1 MMFRRHRPRSLVPL
15 LFKGTV
21 TNRHSAR
28 WIQRAAGTRLGAGSG
43 AALPRHA
50 NLLVV
55 CGDVSQKAAPVL
67 QRLYTRMAEPCQV
80 LWICTRDQLE
90 DEPVY
95 ALVRDL
101 RQVLPVDAVL
111 LGDPPTDAALDEA
124 LGLLE
129 QSWFNRRE
137 AP

>member
-1 MMFRRHRPRSLVPL
+1 MFRRHRPRSLVPL

-21 TNRHSAR
+21 ANRHSAR
-28 WIQRAAGTRLGAGSG
+28 WLERAAGTRFGAGGG

-80 LWICTRDQLE
+80 LWICTRTQLE
-90 DEPVY
+90 DKPAY
-95 ALVRDL
+95 ALVQDL
-101 RQVLPVDAVL
+101 RQVLPVDVVL
-111 LGDPPTDAALDEA
+111 LGDPPSDAALDEA
-124 LGLLE
+124 LARLGE
-129 QSWFNRRE
+129 PPRSQRE